1 MLILSSYTDYYDRV
15 ATSGIDITIRYHRQ
29 TTILKAPSPF
39 HIDHLPRN
47 LMGGYFDYISFQSRH
62 RHDRQDALNALSCDF
77 QIIGFCGTYL
87 VAVCVGK
94 KYYMGEDILDL
105 DWSTKK
111 RHQRSTIRQI
121 VADCI
126 QKFHNKTNHSLF
138 QEFKVPV
145 FVVPIIEVTNLDKQR
160 HRNQEE
166 IVPFTLNPNLKD
178 LDFHKYKDSYST
190 FQDIQS
196 YLSGILGIEQHPT
209 LELSDRS
216 KILKAGFDPK
226 TSFRKGKPL

>member
-15 ATSGIDITIRYHRQ
+15 ATSGIDTTIRYHRQ

-39 HIDHLPRN
+39 HIDYLPRH
-47 LMGGYFDYISFQSRH
+47 LMGGYFDSISFQIRH
-62 RHDRQDALNALSCDF
+62 RHDKQDDLSCDF

-87 VAVCVGK
+87 VSVYMGK

-111 RHQRSTIRQI
+111 RHQQPTIRQI

-126 QKFHNKTNHSLF
+126 QKFHNKTNHTLF

-196 YLSGILGIEQHPT
+196 YLSGILGIEQHLT

>member
-15 ATSGIDITIRYHRQ
+15 ATSGIDTTIRYHRQ
-29 TTILKAPSPF
+29 TSILKAPSPF
-39 HIDHLPRN
+39 HIDYLPRG
-47 LMGGYFDYISFQSRH
+47 LMGGYLDGILFQSRYF
-62 RHDRQDALNALSCDF
+62 HDVQDDINARSCDF
-77 QIIGFCGTYL
+77 KIIGFCGTYL
-87 VAVCVGK
+87 VSAYMGK

-105 DWSTKK
+105 DWSMKK
-111 RHQRSTIRQI
+111 RHQQPTIRQI

-126 QKFHNKTNHSLF
+126 QKFHNKTNHTLF

-145 FVVPIIEVTNLDKQR
+145 FVVPIIEVTTLDKQR

-178 LDFHKYKDSYST
+178 LDFHKYKDSYSA

-226 TSFRKGKPL
+226 TSFRKGK